1 MARSRERLE
10 WAFDPTQLREGAK
23 STGGTGGCPIV
34 GFGYLTPTASL
45 ILAPHGGF
53 AQQGWPC
60 GARQGSCIDLLF
72 TYCLTG
78 ILPCFAMSENS
89 STLKERVR
97 AFWQENPC
105 GTKFADAPPGS
116 RRFYELVEEHRYKKE
131 WHIPEAAQFAHA
143 KDLAVLEVGCGLGTD
158 GAQFAKA
165 GARYTGI
172 DLTDAAV
179 ELAKRRFEL
188 SNLPGTFRVAD
199 AERLDFPDN
208 SFDLVYSHGVLHH
221 TPDTAAAIREIH
233 RVLRPGGK
241 AVVMLY
247 HRDSYNYR
255 VNISMLRRTGVQLLR
270 SNTGVKLVHLLTG
283 EPEDSLRDHARQLE
297 TQSEYLNS
305 EEFLSR
311 NTDGAGN
318 PLARVYSRREAR
330 ELFKDF
336 AHVELRTY
344 FLNKRWLPVL
354 GPLLPRSLESQLAAR
369 WGWHLWIYATK
380 GATKAE

>member
-1 MARSRERLE
+1 
-10 WAFDPTQLREGAK
+10 
-23 STGGTGGCPIV
+23 
-34 GFGYLTPTASL
+34 
-45 ILAPHGGF
+45 
-53 AQQGWPC
+53 
-60 GARQGSCIDLLF
+60 
-72 TYCLTG
+72 
-78 ILPCFAMSENS
+78 MSESN
-89 STLKERVR
+89 STLKDRVR

-116 RRFYELVEEHRYKKE
+116 RRFYELVEEHRYHKE
-131 WHIPEAAQFAHA
+131 WHIPEAASFAQS
-143 KDLAVLEVGCGLGTD
+143 KNLTVLEVGCGLGTD

-165 GARYTGI
+165 GAIYTGI

-188 SNLPGTFRVAD
+188 FQLPGTFRVSD

-208 SFDLVYSHGVLHH
+208 TFDIVYSHGVLHH
-221 TPDTAAAIREIH
+221 TPDTAAAVREIH

-255 VNISMLRRTGVQLLR
+255 VNISMLRRAGARLLR
-270 SNTGVKLVHLLTG
+270 WNSGIKLVHLLTG
-283 EPEDSLRDHARQLE
+283 EPEESLREHALQLR

-318 PLARVYSRREAR
+318 PLARVYSRSEAR
-330 ELFKDF
+330 KLFEDF

-354 GPLLPRSLESQLAAR
+354 GPVLPRSLESQMASR

-380 GATKAE
+380 E

>member
-1 MARSRERLE
+1 
-10 WAFDPTQLREGAK
+10 
-23 STGGTGGCPIV
+23 
-34 GFGYLTPTASL
+34 
-45 ILAPHGGF
+45 
-53 AQQGWPC
+53 
-60 GARQGSCIDLLF
+60 
-72 TYCLTG
+72 
-78 ILPCFAMSENS
+78 
-89 STLKERVR
+89 
-97 AFWQENPC
+97 
-105 GTKFADAPPGS
+105 
-116 RRFYELVEEHRYKKE
+116 VE
-131 WHIPEAAQFAHA
+131 A

-188 SNLPGTFRVAD
+188 FDLPGTFRVAD
-199 AERLDFPDN
+199 AERLDFPDS

-255 VNISMLRRTGVQLLR
+255 INISMLRRAGVQLLR
-270 SNTGVKLVHLLTG
+270 WDKGVKLVHLLTG
-283 EPEDSLRDHARQLE
+283 EPEDSLRDHARQLQ

-305 EEFLSR
+305 EQFLSR

-344 FLNKRWLPVL
+344 FLNKRWLPVF
-354 GPLLPRSLESQLAAR
+354 GPLLPRSLESQLASR

-380 GATKAE
+380 GLQTAE

>member
-1 MARSRERLE
+1 
-10 WAFDPTQLREGAK
+10 
-23 STGGTGGCPIV
+23 
-34 GFGYLTPTASL
+34 
-45 ILAPHGGF
+45 
-53 AQQGWPC
+53 
-60 GARQGSCIDLLF
+60 
-72 TYCLTG
+72 
-78 ILPCFAMSENS
+78 MSENS
-89 STLKERVR
+89 SRLKERVR

-131 WHIPEAAQFAHA
+131 WHIPEAAQFARA

-179 ELAKRRFEL
+179 ELEKRRFEL
-188 SNLPGTFRVAD
+188 FDLPGTFRVTD

-270 SNTGVKLVHLLTG
+270 WNTGIKLVHLLTG
-283 EPEDSLRDHARQLE
+283 EPEDSLRDHARQLQ
-297 TQSEYLNS
+297 TRSEYLNS

-318 PLARVYSRREAR
+318 PLARVYSHREAR

-380 GATKAE
+380 GATKG